1 MCGRYTLF
9 RLEQLLH
16 RFPWI
21 DRPPADAIARYNIA
35 PTQPV
40 LVIPNERSDRFDY
53 FNWGLIPPWA
63 KEPSIGNRMIN
74 ARVETI
80 AEKPAYAKP
89 FRRRRC
95 LVPADGFYE
104 WRRDPDGK
112 SKTPMHIRLK
122 SGEPFAFAG
131 LWESWHSAD
140 GSEILSTT
148 LITGPPNELV
158 SKIHDRMV
166 VILKPEH
173 YRQWLDPNE
182 RDPEDLLP
190 MLKPYPADEMTATA
204 VAKLVNSPKNESP
217 DCIKSA
223 AEESLFS

>member
-21 DRPPADAIARYNIA
+21 ERPPADAIARYNIA

-40 LVIPNERSDRFDY
+40 LVIPNERPDRFDY

-63 KEPSIGNRMIN
+63 KDPSVGNRMIN

-104 WRRDPDGK
+104 WRKDPDGK
-112 SKTPMHIRLK
+112 SKTPMHIRMK
-122 SGEPFAFAG
+122 SGEP
-131 LWESWHSAD
+131 
-140 GSEILSTT
+140 
-148 LITGPPNELV
+148 
-158 SKIHDRMV
+158 
-166 VILKPEH
+166 
-173 YRQWLDPNE
+173 
-182 RDPEDLLP
+182 LLN
-190 MLKPYPADEMTATA
+190 PYPAEEMAATP
-204 VAKLVNSPKNESP
+204 VSRLVNSPKNETP

-223 AEESLFS
+223 VEETLF

>member
-1 MCGRYTLF
+1 VCGRYTLF
-9 RLEQLLH
+9 KLEQLLH

-21 DRPPADAIARYNIA
+21 ERPPVDAIARYNVA

-40 LVIPNERSDRFDY
+40 LVISNERPDRFDF

-63 KEPSIGNRMIN
+63 KDPSVGGRMIN
-74 ARVETI
+74 ARVETV

-104 WRRDPDGK
+104 WRREPGGK
-112 SKTPMHIRLK
+112 TKTPMLIRLK

-140 GSEILSTT
+140 GSEIVSCT
-148 LITGPPNELV
+148 LITGKPNEV
-158 SKIHDRMV
+158 VAPIHDRMV

-173 YRQWLDPNE
+173 YQRWLDPDE
-182 RDPEDLLP
+182 RAPDELLP
-190 MLKPYPADEMTATA
+190 MLTPYPADEMEAFP
-204 VAKLVNSPKNESP
+204 VSRLVNSPKNESP
-217 DCIKSA
+217 DCVKPVAS
-223 AEESLFS
+223 ETLF